1 VVLLSN
7 TGFVHIQWC
16 GQVYFPE
23 IDISTSR
30 QEVEGVNGN
39 VTREMACLN
48 LGLNK
53 SRRDF

>member
-1 VVLLSN
+1 M
-7 TGFVHIQWC
+7 WC

-39 VTREMACLN
+39 VTREMVCIN
-48 LGLNK
+48 LGLNE
-53 SRRDF
+53 SRSHF